1 MKYRHPRTHL
11 WYLHFCT
18 NYLHPCIYLWYMYL
32 YLCTHVWH
40 PHPCTHVWYLHPST
54 YLWYLLS
61 TSLYTSVTSI
71 SLYTSV
77 ISTSLYTSVTHTSL
91 YTSVTSISL
100 YTSVTSTSLYTSV
113 ISTRTSLYTLW
124 YLHQVTPYILRSCPS
139 SDWQQDGYRYVP
151 WRLKS
156 SFCQV
161 KYIYIYIIMTK
172 HGNVSSPLI

>member
-77 ISTSLYTSVTHTSL
+77 ISTSLYTSV
-91 YTSVTSISL
+91 
-100 YTSVTSTSLYTSV
+100 

-124 YLHQVTPYILRSCPS
+124 YLRQVTPYILRSCPS

-161 KYIYIYIIMTK
+161 KYIYIYIYNYDKTWQCI
-172 HGNVSSPLI
+172 